1 MTEARAVARE
11 KVQSLR
17 PAFEEELAALRATRG
32 EGAAVTVVDIRE
44 MMPRVMA
51 RAARAA
57 T

>member
-1 MTEARAVARE
+1 M
-11 KVQSLR
+11 QSLR

-32 EGAAVTVVDIRE
+32 LGAAVTVVDIRK

>member
-1 MTEARAVARE
+1 MASE

-32 EGAAVTVVDIRE
+32 QAASVTVVDIRE